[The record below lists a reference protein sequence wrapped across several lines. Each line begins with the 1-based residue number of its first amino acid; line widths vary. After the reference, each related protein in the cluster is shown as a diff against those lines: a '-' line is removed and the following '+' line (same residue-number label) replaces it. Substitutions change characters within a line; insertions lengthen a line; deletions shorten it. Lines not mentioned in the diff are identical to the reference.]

1 MASTRP
7 KLGDALWLL
16 YAYCL
21 MAGTQET
28 RTSVEIAR
36 WLRTTPRTIAIW
48 RDTLIRAGAIT
59 VEAASE
65 KSRPSGKALIHVD
78 QDFMMPVKPR
88 TGWTTGVGRWPSV
101 APDVVAA
108 IDKEF
113 LKKCGIKE

>member
-1 MASTRP
+1 MSRP

-21 MAGTQET
+21 MAGTGET
-28 RTSVEIAR
+28 WTSAKLAR

-59 VEAASE
+59 VEAAPE
-65 KSRPSGKALIHVD
+65 RGIAVVHIER
-78 QDFMMPVKPR
+78 DFLVPAKVNPR
-88 TGWTTGVGRWPSV
+88 AGWITGVGRWPSV

-113 LKKCGIKE
+113 LKKCGIKEE

>member
-1 MASTRP
+1 MSVSRP

-21 MAGTQET
+21 MAGTGET
-28 RTSVEIAR
+28 WTTVRLAR

-59 VEAASE
+59 VDPAPEGGTGLVHID
-65 KSRPSGKALIHVD
+65 R
-78 QDFMMPVKPR
+78 DFLAPKVKWNMR
-88 TGWTTGVGRWPSV
+88 AGWITSVGRWPNV